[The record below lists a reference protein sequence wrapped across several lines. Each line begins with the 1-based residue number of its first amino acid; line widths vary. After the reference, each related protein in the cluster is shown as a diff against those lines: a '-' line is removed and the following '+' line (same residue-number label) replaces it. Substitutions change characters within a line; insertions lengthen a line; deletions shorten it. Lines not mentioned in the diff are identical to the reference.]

1 MNINQIIGIVIV
13 LILLPLIA
21 YLLSV
26 AVSYMKAKAEN
37 IQNQTV
43 KDIVLDAI
51 DTVEQ
56 SVTLGRHLLR
66 LCETYVDALKR
77 GGTFTK
83 EAQQAAFEK
92 AAERARELITDEVK
106 AMISAT
112 YGDFD
117 KWLETRIEKEV
128 RANKTEKPEADRTVE
143 AATTAASVAATV
155 ASTAVQQLAAEA
167 SDATPRE

>member
-56 SVTLGRHLLR
+56 SVLYVMQ
-66 LCETYVDALKR
+66 TYVDALKR

-128 RANKTEKPEADRTVE
+128 RANKTEKPETDHTVE
-143 AATTAASVAATV
+143 AATTAAGVAATV
-155 ASTAVQQLAAEA
+155 ASTAVQQLAAEV

>member
-26 AVSYMKAKAEN
+26 TVSYMKAKAEN

-56 SVTLGRHLLR
+56 SVLYVMQ
-66 LCETYVDALKR
+66 TYVDALKR

-128 RANKTEKPEADRTVE
+128 RANKTEKPETDHTVE
-143 AATTAASVAATV
+143 AAT
-155 ASTAVQQLAAEA
+155 TAVQQLAAEV

>member
-56 SVTLGRHLLR
+56 SVLYVMQ
-66 LCETYVDALKR
+66 TYVDALKR

-128 RANKTEKPEADRTVE
+128 RANKTEKPETDHT
-143 AATTAASVAATV
+143 VAATLAAVV
-155 ASTAVQQLAAEA
+155 ASTAVQQLAAEV

>member
-56 SVTLGRHLLR
+56 SVLYVMQ
-66 LCETYVDALKR
+66 TYVDALKR
-77 GGTFTK
+77 G
-83 EAQQAAFEK
+83 
-92 AAERARELITDEVK
+92 ARELITDEVK

-128 RANKTEKPEADRTVE
+128 RANKTEKPETDHTVE

-155 ASTAVQQLAAEA
+155 ASTAVQQLAAEV

>member
-56 SVTLGRHLLR
+56 SVLYVMQ
-66 LCETYVDALKR
+66 TYVDALKR

-117 KWLETRIEKEV
+117 KV
-128 RANKTEKPEADRTVE
+128 RANKTEKPETDHTVE

-155 ASTAVQQLAAEA
+155 ASTAVQQLAAEV

>member
-56 SVTLGRHLLR
+56 SVLYVMQ
-66 LCETYVDALKR
+66 TYVDALKR

-92 AAERARELITDEVK
+92 AAER

-128 RANKTEKPEADRTVE
+128 RANKTEKPETDHTVE

-155 ASTAVQQLAAEA
+155 ASTAVQQLAAEV

>member
-56 SVTLGRHLLR
+56 SVLYVMQ
-66 LCETYVDALKR
+66 TYVDALKR

-106 AMISAT
+106 AIISAT

-117 KWLETRIEKEV
+117 KWLETRSEKEV
-128 RANKTEKPEADRTVE
+128 RANTTEKPETDHTVE

-155 ASTAVQQLAAEA
+155 ASTAVQQLAAEV

>member
-56 SVTLGRHLLR
+56 SVLYVMQ
-66 LCETYVDALKR
+66 TYVDALKR

-117 KWLETRIEKEV
+117 KWLETHIEKEV
-128 RANKTEKPEADRTVE
+128 RANKTEKPEADHTVE